1 MFACTL
7 LPSEEFPWREN
18 QLEIER
24 SLGLDVALPCCI
36 SNSKFPLFIFLQLA
50 ISKVQALF
58 ALDTFF
64 SYYNRFIF

>member
-1 MFACTL
+1 MYIITIKGISL
-7 LPSEEFPWREN
+7 GEN

-24 SLGLDVALPCCI
+24 SLGLDVALPCI

>member
-1 MFACTL
+1 MYIITIRGISL
-7 LPSEEFPWREN
+7 GEN

-36 SNSKFPLFIFLQLA
+36 SNSKFPRFIFLQLA